1 MVALSMALAPLL
13 MIFDEKVMQP
23 RFARNVSA
31 READRIDDKD
41 TRVIIAGH
49 GRYGMTVGRM
59 LSASGIKA
67 VVLDHDAEQIDAL
80 RKFGFKVYYGD
91 ASRHDLLEAAGAR
104 EARILVIAIDD
115 PERALQIVETAHQHF
130 PHLHIMARAFDRVHA
145 YRLLNAGVQDV
156 MREVFASSVDMG
168 ERLLTRLGVH
178 PFEAHRAARRFK
190 SHDEE
195 LLQKAAR
202 HVDDTQRLID
212 IARQGREEIER
223 VLGADV
229 SSSQIQPDH
238 AWEAPDRTRE

>member
-1 MVALSMALAPLL
+1 
-13 MIFDEKVMQP
+13 
-23 RFARNVSA
+23 
-31 READRIDDKD
+31 
-41 TRVIIAGH
+41 
-49 GRYGMTVGRM
+49 
-59 LSASGIKA
+59 
-67 VVLDHDAEQIDAL
+67 
-80 RKFGFKVYYGD
+80 
-91 ASRHDLLEAAGAR
+91 
-104 EARILVIAIDD
+104 
-115 PERALQIVETAHQHF
+115 
-130 PHLHIMARAFDRVHA
+130 
-145 YRLLNAGVQDV
+145 